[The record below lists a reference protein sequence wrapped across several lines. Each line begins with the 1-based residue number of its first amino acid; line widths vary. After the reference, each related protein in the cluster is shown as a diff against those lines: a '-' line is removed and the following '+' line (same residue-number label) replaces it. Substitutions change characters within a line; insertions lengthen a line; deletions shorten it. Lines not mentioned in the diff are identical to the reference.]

1 MVRRHLRKRP
11 PPRLPDPIIIENPV
25 DYQLTHQQQQ
35 QIILGRGTA
44 DFSTSKLSDNNELDS
59 DEDTKELAEF
69 FRPKNSALNPNHPI
83 NRDEGSDQIESASK
97 VVTYEGAKDNK
108 VRR

>member
-1 MVRRHLRKRP
+1 MVRRQLRKRP
-11 PPRLPDPIIIENPV
+11 PPRLPGPVIIEKPV
-25 DYQLTHQQQQ
+25 DYQLTQQQRQ

-44 DFSTSKLSDNNELDS
+44 DFSTSRLSDNNELDS
-59 DEDTKELAEF
+59 DETTKESAEF
-69 FRPKNSALNPNHPI
+69 FKPKNSALNPNHPV
-83 NRDEGSDQIESASK
+83 NRDEMSDQNENASK